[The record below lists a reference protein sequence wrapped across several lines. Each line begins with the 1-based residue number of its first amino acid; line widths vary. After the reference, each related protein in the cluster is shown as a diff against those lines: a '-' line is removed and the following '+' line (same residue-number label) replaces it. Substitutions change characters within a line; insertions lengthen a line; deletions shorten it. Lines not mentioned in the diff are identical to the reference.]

1 MSSKDE
7 KRTTAERVTLII
19 SLVVLAAILGLA
31 GYSNITTGE
40 EPPTITVSADMENV
54 RETES
59 GYYVPITITN
69 DGGLTAQDVI
79 ASGELILEEG
89 EPETA
94 EVTIA
99 FLAGGE
105 SERAELVFSVHPA
118 EGTFTLRP
126 ASFVHP

>member
-7 KRTTAERVTLII
+7 KHTTAERVTLII
-19 SLVVLAAILGLA
+19 SLVVLAAVLGLA
-31 GYSNITTGE
+31 GYSHITTGE

-94 EVTIA
+94 EVTIT

-105 SERAELVFSVHPA
+105 SERAELVFSVHPD

>member
-40 EPPTITVSADMENV
+40 EPPSITVSADMENV